1 MTLEFLGD
9 CKIYTGCPV
18 FPLIYDWKKGLNHVI
33 GIFFPFPVLR
43 CALRALNFAILR
55 GFTWILGGLHSHPC
69 NFPFTWKCISF
80 RLSCCTSIPGF
91 FPLWYYCHTVI
102 FFFVLFFC
110 TYTCKNISTLLLLWE
125 VTVVDMRFF
134 IIDLNI
140 FLLFLFLIR
149 F

>member
-80 RLSCCTSIPGF
+80 RLSCCTSIPVFSPFGITAIQLFF
-91 FPLWYYCHTVI
+91 FPVI
-102 FFFVLFFC
+102 FL
-110 TYTCKNISTLLLLWE
+110 YLHLQKHK
-125 VTVVDMRFF
+125 F
-134 IIDLNI
+134 IIVIVGSDCCGHEV
-140 FLLFLFLIR
+140 FYHR
-149 F
+149 P

>member
-33 GIFFPFPVLR
+33 GIFFLFPVLR

-55 GFTWILGGLHSHPC
+55 GFTWILGGLHSHSC

-102 FFFVLFFC
+102 FFFCYFSVP
-110 TYTCKNISTLLLLWE
+110 TLAKTEVHYCYCGKWLLW
-125 VTVVDMRFF
+125 TWG
-134 IIDLNI
+134 
-140 FLLFLFLIR
+140 FLS
-149 F
+149 